1 MNASA
6 SVVICAMIKRNMQQ
20 KYGEGKAQL
29 HAGYEIMQ
37 SNMTMKDKSY
47 EHEEQWML
55 HGNVSRKGYGNAL

>member
-6 SVVICAMIKRNMQQ
+6 SVAVCAMIKRNMQQ
-20 KYGEGKAQL
+20 L

-37 SNMTMKDKSY
+37 DNMTMKDKSY

-55 HGNVSRKGYGNAL
+55 HGNVSPKGYGNAL